1 VQDCLLRR
9 PPCSVAVLDDGPP
22 PLQVTG
28 HAGGYTV
35 AVSLAQNCG
44 TFHWP
49 RAETRRV
56 ASYHI
61 RNHHDSSTHPYPAPA
76 GCQPTLLPPLV
87 FVHGGYATARCW
99 DEYFLP
105 YFNHRG
111 FDCHALDLSGHGESE
126 GHERLDSFGIDDYV
140 EDLTQVARQLPA
152 PAVFIGHSMST
163 VVVERFLEQN
173 TARAAILMAPV
184 PPGGILGA
192 SMKMAL
198 TQPAFFSEQLRPAG
212 GEQSAQTMR
221 SVYYSRETEIDDLM
235 RFAGFFQS
243 ESRRA
248 ILDLSLLA
256 MRIGRRRPA
265 LPVLVVAQWER
276 SCNLRPYKPRLM
288 FPSLFCPPAI
298 SIIRP
303 NRPRRN
309 FPWRNRGLISTCK
322 NNGR

>member
-1 VQDCLLRR
+1 MTLRR
-9 PPCSVAVLDDGPP
+9 IHTLHRPA
-22 PLQVTG
+22 
-28 HAGGYTV
+28 AG
-35 AVSLAQNCG
+35 
-44 TFHWP
+44 
-49 RAETRRV
+49 R
-56 ASYHI
+56 
-61 RNHHDSSTHPYPAPA
+61 
-76 GCQPTLLPPLV
+76 TLLPPLV

-140 EDLTQVARQLPA
+140 EDLTQLARQLPA

-192 SMKMAL
+192 SIKMAL
-198 TQPAFFSEQLRPAG
+198 TKPAFFSEQLRPAG

-265 LPVLVVAQWER
+265 LPVLVVGGAADAVFEPALLGLTAARWQAEEAVIPRAGHTLMLDAHWQAAADTIADWLDR
-276 SCNLRPYKPRLM
+276 QLRGETTAVAREKA
-288 FPSLFCPPAI
+288 S
-298 SIIRP
+298 
-303 NRPRRN
+303 
-309 FPWRNRGLISTCK
+309 
-322 NNGR
+322 

>member
-1 VQDCLLRR
+1 MTLRR
-9 PPCSVAVLDDGPP
+9 IHTLHRPA
-22 PLQVTG
+22 
-28 HAGGYTV
+28 AG
-35 AVSLAQNCG
+35 
-44 TFHWP
+44 
-49 RAETRRV
+49 R
-56 ASYHI
+56 
-61 RNHHDSSTHPYPAPA
+61 
-76 GCQPTLLPPLV
+76 TLLPPLV
-87 FVHGGYATARCW
+87 FVHGGYATVRCW

-140 EDLTQVARQLPA
+140 EDLTQVARQLSA

-192 SMKMAL
+192 SIKMAL
-198 TQPAFFSEQLRPAG
+198 TKPAFFSEQLRPAG

-265 LPVLVVAQWER
+265 LPVLVVGGAADAVFEPALLGLTAARWQAEEAVIPRAGHTLMLDAHWQAAADTIADWLDR
-276 SCNLRPYKPRLM
+276 QLRGETTAVAREKA
-288 FPSLFCPPAI
+288 S
-298 SIIRP
+298 
-303 NRPRRN
+303 
-309 FPWRNRGLISTCK
+309 
-322 NNGR
+322 

>member
-1 VQDCLLRR
+1 MTLRR
-9 PPCSVAVLDDGPP
+9 IHTLHRPA
-22 PLQVTG
+22 
-28 HAGGYTV
+28 AG
-35 AVSLAQNCG
+35 
-44 TFHWP
+44 
-49 RAETRRV
+49 R
-56 ASYHI
+56 
-61 RNHHDSSTHPYPAPA
+61 
-76 GCQPTLLPPLV
+76 TLLPPLV

-140 EDLTQVARQLPA
+140 EDLTQLARQLPA

-192 SMKMAL
+192 SIKMAL
-198 TQPAFFSEQLRPAG
+198 TKPAFFSEQLRPAG
-212 GEQSAQTMR
+212 GEQSAQTIR

-265 LPVLVVAQWER
+265 LPVLVVGGAADAVFEPALLGLTAARWQAEEAVIPRAGHTLMLDAHWQAAADTIADWLDR
-276 SCNLRPYKPRLM
+276 QLRGETTAVAREKA
-288 FPSLFCPPAI
+288 S
-298 SIIRP
+298 
-303 NRPRRN
+303 
-309 FPWRNRGLISTCK
+309 
-322 NNGR
+322 

>member
-1 VQDCLLRR
+1 MSIFCPISITADSTAMRW
-9 PPCSVAVLDDGPP
+9 
-22 PLQVTG
+22 TF
-28 HAGGYTV
+28 
-35 AVSLAQNCG
+35 LAMAKA
-44 TFHWP
+44 
-49 RAETRRV
+49 RATSDLTR
-56 ASYHI
+56 SE
-61 RNHHDSSTHPYPAPA
+61 STI
-76 GCQPTLLPPLV
+76 TS
-87 FVHGGYATARCW
+87 R
-99 DEYFLP
+99 
-105 YFNHRG
+105 
-111 FDCHALDLSGHGESE
+111 
-126 GHERLDSFGIDDYV
+126 I
-140 EDLTQVARQLPA
+140 LTQVARQLPA

-192 SMKMAL
+192 SMRMAL

-265 LPVLVVAQWER
+265 LPVLVVGGAADAVFEPALLGLTAARWQAEQAVIPRAGHTLMLDAHWPAAADTIADWLDR
-276 SCNLRPYKPRLM
+276 QLRGGTTAVASEKA
-288 FPSLFCPPAI
+288 S
-298 SIIRP
+298 
-303 NRPRRN
+303 
-309 FPWRNRGLISTCK
+309 
-322 NNGR
+322 

>member
-1 VQDCLLRR
+1 MTLRR
-9 PPCSVAVLDDGPP
+9 IHTLHRPA
-22 PLQVTG
+22 
-28 HAGGYTV
+28 AG
-35 AVSLAQNCG
+35 
-44 TFHWP
+44 
-49 RAETRRV
+49 R
-56 ASYHI
+56 
-61 RNHHDSSTHPYPAPA
+61 
-76 GCQPTLLPPLV
+76 TLLPPLV

-192 SMKMAL
+192 SMRMAL

-212 GEQSAQTMR
+212 GEQSARTMR

-265 LPVLVVAQWER
+265 LPVLVVGGASDAVFEPALLGLTAARWQAEEAVIPRAGHTLMLDAHWQAAADTIADWLDR
-276 SCNLRPYKPRLM
+276 QLRGETTAVASEKA
-288 FPSLFCPPAI
+288 S
-298 SIIRP
+298 
-303 NRPRRN
+303 
-309 FPWRNRGLISTCK
+309 
-322 NNGR
+322 

>member
-1 VQDCLLRR
+1 MTLRR
-9 PPCSVAVLDDGPP
+9 IHTLHRPA
-22 PLQVTG
+22 
-28 HAGGYTV
+28 AG
-35 AVSLAQNCG
+35 
-44 TFHWP
+44 
-49 RAETRRV
+49 R
-56 ASYHI
+56 
-61 RNHHDSSTHPYPAPA
+61 
-76 GCQPTLLPPLV
+76 TLLPPLV

-192 SMKMAL
+192 SMRMAL

-212 GEQSAQTMR
+212 GEQSARTMR

-265 LPVLVVAQWER
+265 LPVLVVGGAADAVFEPALLGLTAARWQAEEAVIPRAGHTLMLDAHWQAAADTIADWLDR
-276 SCNLRPYKPRLM
+276 QLRGETTAVASEKA
-288 FPSLFCPPAI
+288 S
-298 SIIRP
+298 
-303 NRPRRN
+303 
-309 FPWRNRGLISTCK
+309 
-322 NNGR
+322 

>member
-1 VQDCLLRR
+1 MQDCLLRR

-44 TFHWP
+44 TRTG
-49 RAETRRV
+49 RAPKPGVWLHTTFGTTMTLRRI
-56 ASYHI
+56 HTLH
-61 RNHHDSSTHPYPAPA
+61 RPAA
-76 GCQPTLLPPLV
+76 GRTLLPPLV

-192 SMKMAL
+192 SMRMAL
-198 TQPAFFSEQLRPAG
+198 TQPAFFSEQFRPAG
-212 GEQSAQTMR
+212 GEQSARTMR
-221 SVYYSRETEIDDLM
+221 NVYYSRETDIDNLM
-235 RFAGFFQS
+235 RFTGFFQS

-256 MRIGRRRPA
+256 MRIGRRCRFWSSEA
-265 LPVLVVAQWER
+265 RGIQSSNLLCWDLP
-276 SCNLRPYKPRLM
+276 LRVGRPRL
-288 FPSLFCPPAI
+288 
-298 SIIRP
+298 R
-303 NRPRRN
+303 
-309 FPWRNRGLISTCK
+309 
-322 NNGR
+322 